1 MSTDGISIHPV
12 DPLAERMTELLRKL
26 CAKEALSAE
35 ETEAVVRK
43 ATRQPA
49 VTPVKWPS
57 DLVPHLR
64 RFSLGR

>member
-12 DPLAERMTELLRKL
+12 DPLAERMAELLRQL

-43 ATRQPA
+43 ATRRPA
-49 VTPVKWPS
+49 VTPVNCPS